1 MQTILAFIVALG
13 ILIYVHEMGHYL
25 AARACG
31 VKVLRFSIGF
41 GRPLLR
47 WVSRHRDRTEW
58 TLAAIPLGGY
68 VKMLDE
74 RERDPERDPPYDPAD
89 LPRAFNRQPVGKRIA
104 IVAAGPVANFLLAI
118 MLYFTLFAGGMQ
130 EPAPVLAAPVAGTA
144 AAQAGVRDGDRV
156 LALTANDET
165 ETVRSWNDL
174 RMAVMAQG
182 FDGAGAVLRVRG
194 ADGAERDLPIARLP
208 STGGDPQRDPLATL
222 GLALKGGPV
231 TIREVLPDSAAERAG
246 LRAGDR
252 VLAWQGEPIRQ
263 ADQLIRAVRAN
274 PGAQATLSI
283 EREGST
289 LQVPVKVDTV
299 PADSEAAGEG
309 AGGGGA
315 KAATA
320 GKLGAALAQAVQME
334 TVRDAPLPALARAA
348 QQVWDTSVLSL
359 KLLGRMLIGQA
370 SLQNLSGPLTVADY
384 AGKAANLGWQP
395 FVGFLALVSVS
406 LGVLNLLPIPVL
418 DGGHLLY
425 YCVEFLTGRPVP
437 DHWQAVLQK
446 VGIAC
451 ILLLTSLALFND
463 VSRLFLARS

>member
-1 MQTILAFIVALG
+1 MQTVLAFVAALC

-47 WVSRHRDRTEW
+47 WVSKNRDRTEW
-58 TLAAIPLGGY
+58 TIAAIPLGGY

-74 RERDPERDPPYDPAD
+74 RERDPARDPAIDPAE
-89 LPRAFNRQPVGKRIA
+89 LARAFNRQTVGKRFA
-104 IVAAGPVANFLLAI
+104 IVAAGPFANFLLAVV
-118 MLYFTLFAGGMQ
+118 LYFTLFAGGMQ
-130 EPAPVLAAPVAGTA
+130 EPAPIVAAPPAGTV
-144 AAQAGVRDGDRV
+144 AAQGGVRDGDRV
-156 LALTANDET
+156 LSLTANGET
-165 ETVRSWNDL
+165 EAVRSWNDL
-174 RMAVMAQG
+174 RMAVFAQG
-182 FDGAGAVLRVRG
+182 FGDAAATLRVRG
-194 ADGAERDLPIARLP
+194 ADNAERDVALSRLP
-208 STGGDPQRDPLATL
+208 NTGGNPEQDPLATL
-222 GLALKGGPV
+222 GLSLKGGPV
-231 TIREVLPDSAAERAG
+231 TVSEVLPDSAAERAG
-246 LRAGDR
+246 LRQGDR
-252 VLAWQGEPIRQ
+252 VLTWQGKPLAQ
-263 ADQLIRAVRAN
+263 AGELIRAVRAS
-274 PGAQATLSI
+274 PGADAVLGI
-283 EREGST
+283 ERDGKA
-289 LQVPVKVDTV
+289 LDVKVKLDAV
-299 PADSEAAGEG
+299 PGQDG
-309 AGGGGA
+309 AS
-315 KAATA
+315 A
-320 GKLGAALAQAVQME
+320 GKLGAALSQAVKME
-334 TVRDAPLPALARAA
+334 LVRYGPVEALSRAA
-348 QQVWDTSVLSL
+348 DQVWSTSALSL
-359 KLLGRMLIGQA
+359 KLLGKMLVGQA

-395 FVGFLALVSVS
+395 FIGFLALVSVS